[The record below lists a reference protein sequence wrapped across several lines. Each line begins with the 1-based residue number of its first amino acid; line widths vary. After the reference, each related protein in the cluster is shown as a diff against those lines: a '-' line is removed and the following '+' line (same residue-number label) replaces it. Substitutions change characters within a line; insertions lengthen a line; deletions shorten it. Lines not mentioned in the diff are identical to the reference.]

1 MGRTAD
7 IMAKAKRST
16 TRVVRRRLF
25 AAGGLLVLALAG
37 AGWWEAGEWR
47 PSRARFPVQGVEIG
61 RGDGSVNFAALKAGG
76 ADFVYLDASDGA
88 SRRDAGFEAKLDSA
102 RAAKLQVGALHRFD
116 PCRGADPQVGNF
128 VTVVPRDPS
137 LLPPAVELDLDDQ
150 VCAAPPAEAAM
161 QSELTTFVNQLEA
174 HSGKPAILKLSR
186 GFEAR
191 YHVSA
196 MIDRNLWVTGAYLA
210 PGYAGRPWVMWS
222 ANPRLR
228 SPAADG
234 RLRWVVVRP

>member
-1 MGRTAD
+1 
-7 IMAKAKRST
+7 MAKAKRST
-16 TRVVRRRLF
+16 TRVVRRRLL
-25 AAGGLLVLALAG
+25 ALAGLLALVLAG

-47 PSRARFPVQGVEIG
+47 PARTRFPVQGVEIG
-61 RGDGSVNFAALKAGG
+61 AQDGAVNFAALKAGS

-88 SRRDAGFEAKLDSA
+88 AQHDAGFEASLANA
-102 RAAKLQVGALHRFD
+102 REAKLQVGALHRFD
-116 PCRGADPQVGNF
+116 PCRAADQQVGNF
-128 VTVVPRDPS
+128 VTVVPRDAS
-137 LLPPAVELDLDDQ
+137 LLPPVVELDIDD
-150 VCAAPPAEAAM
+150 VACAAPPAEAAM
-161 QSELTTFVNQLEA
+161 QSELTTFINQLEA
-174 HSGKPAILKLSR
+174 HAGKPAIVKLSR
-186 GFEAR
+186 TFEAR

-210 PGYAGRPWVMWS
+210 PGYAGRPWVMWT

>member
-1 MGRTAD
+1 
-7 IMAKAKRST
+7 MAQAKRST
-16 TRVVRRRLF
+16 TRVVRRRLL
-25 AAGGLLVLALAG
+25 AIAGLLVLVLTG

-47 PSRARFPVQGVEIG
+47 PARARFPVQGTEVG
-61 RGDGSVNFAALKAGG
+61 SGDGAVNFAALKAGG
-76 ADFVYLDASDGA
+76 ADFVYLDASQGTA
-88 SRRDAGFEAKLDSA
+88 RRDPAFETNLADAREAG
-102 RAAKLQVGALHRFD
+102 LQVGALHRFD
-116 PCRGADPQVGNF
+116 PCLGADAQVGNF
-128 VTVVPRDPS
+128 VTVVPRDAS
-137 LLPPAVELDLDDQ
+137 LLPPAVELDIDDEA
-150 VCAAPPAEAAM
+150 CAAPPAEAAM

-186 GFEAR
+186 AFEAR

-222 ANPRLR
+222 ANPQLRL
-228 SPAADG
+228 PASDG

>member
-1 MGRTAD
+1 
-7 IMAKAKRST
+7 MAKAKRST

-25 AAGGLLVLALAG
+25 AAGSLLALILAV
-37 AGWWEAGEWR
+37 AGWWIAGEWR
-47 PSRARFPVQGVEIG
+47 PTRARVPVQGAEIG
-61 RGDGSVNFAALKAGG
+61 SGDGAVNFAALKAGG
-76 ADFVYLDASDGA
+76 ADFVYLDASEGITQ
-88 SRRDAGFEAKLDSA
+88 RDAGFGTNLAKAREAG
-102 RAAKLQVGALHRFD
+102 LQVGALHRFD
-116 PCRGADPQVGNF
+116 PCLGADPQVGNF
-128 VTVVPRDPS
+128 VTGVPRDAL
-137 LLPPAVELDLDDQ
+137 LLPPAVELDIDDEA
-150 VCAAPPAEAAM
+150 CAAPPAESAM

-174 HSGKPAILKLSR
+174 HSGKSAILKLSR

-196 MIDRNLWVTGAYLA
+196 MIDRNLWVTGPYLA

-228 SPAADG
+228 SPAADA

>member
-1 MGRTAD
+1 
-7 IMAKAKRST
+7 MAKAKRST

-25 AAGGLLVLALAG
+25 AAGGLLTLVLIA

-47 PSRARFPVQGVEIG
+47 PSRARFPGQGAEIG
-61 RGDGSVNFAALKAGG
+61 SGDGAVNFAALKAGG
-76 ADFVYLDASDGA
+76 ADFVYLDASEGTA
-88 SRRDAGFEAKLDSA
+88 KRDAGFEQSLTAA
-102 RAAKLQVGALHRFD
+102 RLAGLQVGALHRFD
-116 PCRGADPQVGNF
+116 PCLGADAQVGNF
-128 VTVVPRDPS
+128 VTGVPRDVL
-137 LLPPAVELDLDDQ
+137 LLPPAVELDIDDEA
-150 VCAAPPAEAAM
+150 CAAPPAEAAM
-161 QSELTTFVNQLEA
+161 QSELTTFNNQLEA
-174 HSGKPAILKLSR
+174 HSGKSAILKLSR

-196 MIDRNLWVTGAYLA
+196 MIDRNLWVTGACLA

>member
-1 MGRTAD
+1 
-7 IMAKAKRST
+7 MAKAKRST
-16 TRVVRRRLF
+16 ARVVRRRLF
-25 AAGGLLVLALAG
+25 AAGGLLVLLLVG

-47 PSRARFPVQGVEIG
+47 PSRARFPVQGAEIG
-61 RGDGSVNFAALKAGG
+61 SSDGAVNFAALKAGG
-76 ADFVYLDASDGA
+76 ADFVYLDASDGTA
-88 SRRDAGFEAKLDSA
+88 KRDAGFEQSLTAA
-102 RAAKLQVGALHRFD
+102 RLAGLQVGALHRFD
-116 PCRGADPQVGNF
+116 PCMGADAQVGNF
-128 VTVVPRDPS
+128 VTVVPRDAM
-137 LLPPAVELDLDDQ
+137 LLPPAVELDIDDEA
-150 VCAAPPAEAAM
+150 CAAPPAEAAM

-174 HSGKPAILKLSR
+174 HSGKSAILKLSR

-228 SPAADG
+228 SPAAAG

>member
-1 MGRTAD
+1 
-7 IMAKAKRST
+7 MAKAKRST
-16 TRVVRRRLF
+16 TRVVRRRLL
-25 AAGGLLVLALAG
+25 AAGGLLVLLLAG

-61 RGDGSVNFAALKAGG
+61 SGDGAVNFAALKAGG
-76 ADFVYLDASDGA
+76 ADFVYLDASEGTT
-88 SRRDAGFEAKLDSA
+88 RRDAGFEANLTKA
-102 RAAKLQVGALHRFD
+102 REAGLQVGALHRFD
-116 PCRGADPQVGNF
+116 PCLGADAQVGNF
-128 VTVVPRDPS
+128 VTGVPRDAR
-137 LLPPAVELDLDDQ
+137 LLPPAVELDIDDEA
-150 VCAAPPAEAAM
+150 CAAPPAEAAM
-161 QSELTTFVNQLEA
+161 QSELTTLINQIEA
-174 HSGKPAILKLSR
+174 HSGKSAILKLSR

>member
-1 MGRTAD
+1 
-7 IMAKAKRST
+7 MAKAKRST
-16 TRVVRRRLF
+16 TRVVRRRLL
-25 AAGGLLVLALAG
+25 AVGGLLVLLLAG
-37 AGWWEAGEWR
+37 TGWWQAGEWR
-47 PSRARFPVQGVEIG
+47 PSRARFPVQGAEIG
-61 RGDGSVNFAALKAGG
+61 STDGAVNFAALKAGG
-76 ADFVYLDASDGA
+76 TDFVYLDASEGTA
-88 SRRDAGFEAKLDSA
+88 RRDAGFEANLTKA
-102 RAAKLQVGALHRFD
+102 REAGLQVGALHRFD
-116 PCRGADPQVGNF
+116 PCLGADAQVGNF
-128 VTVVPRDPS
+128 VTGVPRDAR
-137 LLPPAVELDLDDQ
+137 LLPPAVELTIDDEA
-150 VCAAPPAEAAM
+150 CAAPPAEAAM
-161 QSELTTFVNQLEA
+161 QSELTTLINQIEA
-174 HSGKPAILKLSR
+174 HSGKSAILKLSR

>member
-1 MGRTAD
+1 
-7 IMAKAKRST
+7 MAKAKRST

-25 AAGGLLVLALAG
+25 AVGGLLALLLAL

-47 PSRARFPVQGVEIG
+47 PSRARFPVQGAEIG
-61 RGDGSVNFAALKAGG
+61 SSDGAVNFAALKAGG
-76 ADFVYLDASDGA
+76 ADFVYLDASEGTA
-88 SRRDAGFEAKLDSA
+88 KRDAGFEQSLTAA
-102 RAAKLQVGALHRFD
+102 RLAGLQVGALHRFD
-116 PCRGADPQVGNF
+116 PCLGADAQVGNF
-128 VTVVPRDPS
+128 VTVVPRDAA
-137 LLPPAVELDLDDQ
+137 LLPPAVELDIDDET
-150 VCAAPPAEAAM
+150 CAAPPAEAAM
-161 QSELTTFVNQLEA
+161 QSELTTFIKQLEA
-174 HSGKPAILKLSR
+174 HSGKSAILKLSR

-228 SPAADG
+228 SSAADG

>member
-1 MGRTAD
+1 
-7 IMAKAKRST
+7 MAKAKRST

-25 AAGGLLVLALAG
+25 AVGGLLALVLAI

-47 PSRARFPVQGVEIG
+47 PTRARFPVQGVEIG
-61 RGDGSVNFAALKAGG
+61 SRDGEVNFAALKAGG
-76 ADFVYLDASDGA
+76 ADFVYLDASEGSA
-88 SRRDAGFEAKLDSA
+88 RRNAGFEANLTAA
-102 RAAKLQVGALHRFD
+102 REAGLQVGALHRFD
-116 PCRGADPQVGNF
+116 PCLAADPQVGNF
-128 VTVVPRDPS
+128 VTVVPRDAK
-137 LLPPAVELDLDDQ
+137 LLPPAIELDIDDEA
-150 VCAAPPAEAAM
+150 CAAPPAEAAM

-174 HSGKPAILKLSR
+174 HSGKSAILKLSR

-228 SPAADG
+228 WPAADR

>member
-1 MGRTAD
+1 
-7 IMAKAKRST
+7 MARAKRST

-25 AAGGLLVLALAG
+25 AAGGLLALVLIGTA
-37 AGWWEAGEWR
+37 WWEAGEWR
-47 PSRARFPVQGVEIG
+47 PTRARFPVQGAEIG
-61 RGDGSVNFAALKAGG
+61 SGDSAVNFAALKASG
-76 ADFVYLDASDGA
+76 ADFVYLDASEGTTQ
-88 SRRDAGFEAKLDSA
+88 RNAGFEEHLAAA
-102 RAAKLQVGALHRFD
+102 REAGLQVGALHRFD
-116 PCRGADPQVGNF
+116 PCLGADPQAGNF
-128 VTVVPRDPS
+128 VTVVPRDAK
-137 LLPPAVELDLDDQ
+137 LLPPAIELAIDDEA
-150 VCAAPPAEAAM
+150 CAAPPAEAAM
-161 QSELTTFVNQLEA
+161 QSELTTLVNQLEA

-228 SPAADG
+228 SPAAAG
-234 RLRWVVVRP
+234 RLHWVVVRP

>member
-1 MGRTAD
+1 
-7 IMAKAKRST
+7 MAKAKRST
-16 TRVVRRRLF
+16 SRVVRRLL
-25 AAGGLLVLALAG
+25 AVGGLLVLLLAL

-47 PSRARFPVQGVEIG
+47 PSRARFPVQGAEIG
-61 RGDGSVNFAALKAGG
+61 SSDGAVNFAALKAGG
-76 ADFVYLDASDGA
+76 ADFVYLDASEGTA
-88 SRRDAGFEAKLDSA
+88 QRDAGFEQSLTAA
-102 RAAKLQVGALHRFD
+102 RLAGLQVGALHRFD
-116 PCRGADPQVGNF
+116 PCLGADAQVGNF
-128 VTVVPRDPS
+128 VTGVPRDVL
-137 LLPPAVELDLDDQ
+137 LLPPAVELDIDDEA
-150 VCAAPPAEAAM
+150 CAAPPAEAAM
-161 QSELTTFVNQLEA
+161 QSELTTFINQLEA
-174 HSGKPAILKLSR
+174 HSGKSAILKLSR

-228 SPAADG
+228 SPASDN

>member
-1 MGRTAD
+1 
-7 IMAKAKRST
+7 MAKAKRST
-16 TRVVRRRLF
+16 TRVVRRRLL
-25 AAGGLLVLALAG
+25 ASGGLLALILVG

-61 RGDGSVNFAALKAGG
+61 RGDGAVNFAALKAGG
-76 ADFVYLDASDGA
+76 ADFVYLDASQGIA
-88 SRRDAGFEAKLDSA
+88 RRDPGFEQNLTEA
-102 RAAKLQVGALHRFD
+102 REAGLQVGALHRFD
-116 PCRGADPQVGNF
+116 PCLGADSQVGNF
-128 VTVVPRDPS
+128 VTVVPRDAS
-137 LLPPAVELDLDDQ
+137 LLPPAVELDIDDES
-150 VCAAPPAEAAM
+150 CAAPPAEAAM

-191 YHVSA
+191 YHVAA

-210 PGYAGRPWVMWS
+210 PGYAGRSWVMWT

-228 SPAADG
+228 SPAAGG

>member
-1 MGRTAD
+1 MP
-7 IMAKAKRST
+7 KAKRST
-16 TRVVRRRLF
+16 TQVVRRRLL
-25 AAGGLLVLALAG
+25 AMGGLLALVLAA

-47 PSRARFPVQGVEIG
+47 PTRERFPVQGVEIG
-61 RGDGSVNFAALKAGG
+61 NNDGAVNFAALKAGG
-76 ADFVYLDASDGA
+76 ADFVYLDASEGIA
-88 SRRDAGFEAKLDSA
+88 WRDAGFEANLAKA
-102 RAAKLQVGALHRFD
+102 REAGLQVGALHRFD
-116 PCRGADPQVGNF
+116 PCLGADAQVGNF
-128 VTVVPRDPS
+128 VTVVPRDAK
-137 LLPPAVELDLDDQ
+137 LLPPVVELDIDDEA
-150 VCAAPPAEAAM
+150 CAAPPAESAM

-174 HSGKPAILKLSR
+174 HAGKSAILKLSR